1 MLPTA
6 ARITA
11 KSQADNMSSVA
22 APALQALL
30 QKALPAP
37 HAATMP
43 NAAAAAL
50 YPPTSM
56 GLSVPAPGPGGYAG
70 GGAATVPAK
79 LGAGSP
85 ADLLEGLF

>member
-37 HAATMP
+37 HLATMP
-43 NAAAAAL
+43 NAAAAGL
-50 YPPTSM
+50 YPSM
-56 GLSVPAPGPGGYAG
+56 GHSVPAPGPGGYAG
-70 GGAATVPAK
+70 GGAATVPSK

>member
-1 MLPTA
+1 
-6 ARITA
+6 
-11 KSQADNMSSVA
+11 MSSVA